1 MSRVTYINGKYL
13 NHSEAL
19 ISVNDRSFHFSD
31 AVYEVIAV
39 YNSKLIF
46 WNDHLERLKKSL
58 SLLDINYDNNLKV
71 LYYKCNQIIK
81 SNRLIEGLIYLQI
94 SRGIA
99 PRNHN
104 WTDRIKP
111 SLVISALHKDIF
123 KNTRPVSLIT
133 SKDIRWKY
141 SHIKST
147 SLLANVL
154 LKNKAAKDHAYESL
168 LIRDGYLT
176 EGSASNVFI
185 IKDSVIKTPRLSN
198 KLLPGITRKF
208 LTNLIESNELPFDEC
223 DITDKEL
230 LDADEIFCSSSTNP
244 VVPIIQVNDKKI
256 CDEAGPM
263 SMKLYNC
270 AQDFIKENYS

>member
-58 SLLDINYDNNLKV
+58 SLLDIKYDNNLKV

-81 SNRLIEGLIYLQI
+81 ANRLIEGLIYLQI

-147 SLLANVL
+147 SLLGNVL
-154 LKNKAAKDHAYESL
+154 LKQKALKQNAFECIMYDEKGL
-168 LIRDGYLT
+168 VT
-176 EGSASNVFI
+176 EATTSNAWI
-185 IKDSVIKTPRLSN
+185 IKNKKIFTPPLKKN
-198 KLLPGITRKF
+198 ILAGVTRKKIFDAANALNIKSIEKELAINDFKEADCVF
-208 LTNLIESNELPFDEC
+208 LTNSSSLMVKAKKIDSYKLKIDKDNIYNLIYDKLIELIRIE
-223 DITDKEL
+223 
-230 LDADEIFCSSSTNP
+230 
-244 VVPIIQVNDKKI
+244 
-256 CDEAGPM
+256 
-263 SMKLYNC
+263 
-270 AQDFIKENYS
+270 